1 MITLYTFGP
10 AFGLPD
16 PSPFVTKAHLLLK
29 FAGQPYETNKG
40 GYGKSPKGKLPY
52 IDDGGEIVADS
63 TFIRLHL
70 EKKYGFE
77 FDKGLDA
84 ERRAIA
90 WAVEKMCDDHLYWIA
105 LRQRWLNDENFE
117 KGFALYFKAAPA
129 PIRPLVKGFIRARIR
144 RDLRGHGMG
153 RHTEAEIQVLADRAC
168 ASIATILGDRIWIGG
183 DRPCGADATVGA
195 FVIGALCPV
204 FDTAVG
210 HAVRAHDN
218 LTAYGERVMTRY
230 FPQAVA

>member
-29 FAGQPYETNKG
+29 FAGQPYGRPTRGAMENP
-40 GYGKSPKGKLPY
+40 PKGKLPY
-52 IDDGGEIVADS
+52 IDDGGEIVAKLHLHPVAS
-63 TFIRLHL
+63 GKKIRLRVRQG
-70 EKKYGFE
+70 E
-77 FDKGLDA
+77 LDA

-105 LRQRWLNDENFE
+105 LRQRWLNDENFQ

-129 PIRPLVKGFIRARIR
+129 PIRPLAKGFIRARIR

-153 RHTEAEIQVLADRAC
+153 RHTEAEMQVLADRAC
-168 ASIATILGDRIWIGG
+168 ASIATILGERIWIGG

-204 FDTAVG
+204 FNTAVG
-210 HAVRAHDN
+210 G
-218 LTAYGERVMTRY
+218 T
-230 FPQAVA
+230 P